1 MSSAEAVP
9 SPAMARPL
17 PLFRAAR
24 GVFDLA
30 LEDMIWSRRTVVLGI
45 LVGLP
50 VLIALVYRIVQ
61 AGHGTSELGA
71 FELYGVAVTYYYVGN
86 VLPLAALFYA
96 TALIADEVEGRTLT
110 YLLTRP
116 IPRPS
121 ILLGKFVAYL
131 VTSLSLAW
139 PALVGTFFLLVTAR
153 GRADLAAAVPDLF
166 RDAGVVALTLL
177 SYGALFAL
185 LGVFLRRPL
194 VPGLLFIFAWELVA
208 WLPGYLP
215 RLTLTL
221 YLRSLV
227 RHRPA
232 VEGLSELFDQILPV
246 ATCLPV
252 LFAASAL
259 FLGAALW
266 IFSRREYVI
275 QQ

>member
-1 MSSAEAVP
+1 MSDRDTT
-9 SPAMARPL
+9 RPL
-17 PLFRAAR
+17 PFLPAAR

-116 IPRPS
+116 IPRAS
-121 ILLGKFVAYL
+121 ILLGKFAAYL
-131 VTSLSLAW
+131 VTGLALAW
-139 PALVGTFFLLVTAR
+139 PALLGTFFLLVTAR
-153 GRADLAAAVPDLF
+153 GDLSASVPDLF

-185 LGVFLRRPL
+185 MGVFLRRPL

-232 VEGLSELFDQILPV
+232 VEGLSELFDQVLPA

-252 LFAASAL
+252 LIAASAL
-259 FLGAALW
+259 FLGAAVW
-266 IFSRREYVI
+266 VFGHREYVI